1 MSQHGEQDRACC
13 CDSEH
18 LTEREVEVLV
28 LVADGYTNA
37 QVAGKLGV
45 STHTVTRHMTAMLR
59 RAREPNRAGLVARA
73 YAAGI
78 LLAGEHPPKLSGRRC
93 LPI

>member
-1 MSQHGEQDRACC
+1 MSQHREQDRGCC
-13 CDSEH
+13 CDAEH

-37 QVAGKLGV
+37 QVADKLGV
-45 STHTVTRHMTAMLR
+45 STHTVSRHMTVMLR
-59 RAREPNRAGLVARA
+59 RAREPNRAGLIARA

-78 LLAGEHPPKLSGRRC
+78 LLVGEHPPKLSGRRC
-93 LPI
+93 LSC

>member
-1 MSQHGEQDRACC
+1 
-13 CDSEH
+13 
-18 LTEREVEVLV
+18 LVEVLV
-28 LVADGYTNA
+28 LVAHVYTNA
-37 QVAGKLGV
+37 QVADKLGV
-45 STHTVTRHMTAMLR
+45 STHTVSRHMTAMLR
-59 RAREPNRAGLVARA
+59 RARQSNRAGLIARA